1 MNVLLSWLQEFAPF
15 DQDPSF
21 LAETMTDLGMVVESV
36 ADTGNSWDGI
46 VVARVLDL
54 RPHPEADRIQLVDVD
69 AGDGEALQICCG
81 AFNMSVGDL
90 VPLATIGTT
99 MPGGLEIAQRKLR
112 GEWSNGMLCSAA
124 ELDVAEDADGIHI
137 LDEASLVTG
146 DTTGASLNDA
156 LGVTPDV
163 LFELDIEGN
172 RPDALSV
179 MGVARDL
186 AARLGV
192 EFRVPEPTVVEADTK
207 ASDRCSATL
216 VDPDLCQ
223 RFGLRVLD
231 NITVGESPAWMAA
244 RLTAA
249 GMRPINS
256 IVDISNYVML
266 ELGQPNHTYDLG
278 LVENGHLGVR
288 RGREGEKLV
297 TLDDTERSIGPADG
311 LIVNAAD
318 EPIGL
323 AGVMGGASTEIGAE
337 TTSVVVEAAVWDRMT
352 VAKTSR
358 KLNLRSEAST
368 RFERGG
374 DPYVIELALDRF
386 CQLAQQLCGATVDTG
401 RVVVEGDLQS
411 ASAADVRLD
420 KVNDLLNTRLSVAE
434 VGALLDP
441 IGFSTTVKQAADADG
456 GGAVVTV
463 QIPSWRPDSTV
474 EIDVIEE
481 IARHHGYSKSGLRV
495 PTPTQAGRLSPTQQA
510 RRRVRHAVLGAG
522 YSEAMPMPFLAP
534 GDLEQAG
541 LTDDGLRLTNPLVA
555 DESVLR
561 TSLLPGLLKAIVHNQ
576 SHRNGPVRLYE
587 LGRVF
592 HPSDGDLPVER
603 EILAACG
610 SGFEAAMGDEVHSAA
625 AAASRLLARFG
636 DELSLAG
643 VGVVNSSV
651 PGLHPTRSASVTF
664 RGSTIGAV
672 GEVDPAVL
680 ERFGVQ
686 GRVSWLELE
695 LAPLVPALEKAVSY
709 KPISFYPSSD
719 IDLAFV
725 VGDDVPAANVL
736 RTLRKAGGDL
746 LYSAELFD
754 TFRSEQLGDGNRS
767 LAYRLRLQASDRT
780 LTDGEVADVRQRC
793 IDAVAKAHGADL
805 R

>member
-15 DQDPSF
+15 DQEPSL

-36 ADTGNSWDGI
+36 TETGRSWDGI
-46 VVARVLDL
+46 VVAKVLDL
-54 RPHPEADRIQLVDVD
+54 RPHPQADRIQLVEVD

-99 MPGGLEIAQRKLR
+99 MPGGLEISRRKMR

-137 LDEASLVTG
+137 LDQAALATG
-146 DTTGASLNDA
+146 DTVGASLNDA
-156 LGVTPDV
+156 LGVEPDIV
-163 LFELDIEGN
+163 FELDIEGN

-192 EFRVPEPTVVEADTK
+192 AFTTPTPNVVESTAK
-207 ASDRCSATL
+207 AADRCSASL
-216 VDPDLCQ
+216 IDVDLCQ

-231 NITVGESPAWMAA
+231 DITVGDSPAWMAA

-266 ELGQPNHTYDLG
+266 ELGQPNHTYDLS
-278 LVENGHLGVR
+278 LVSNGHLGVR
-288 RGREGEKLV
+288 RGRDGERLI
-297 TLDDTERSIGPADG
+297 TLDDVERNVGPADG

-323 AGVMGGASTEIGAE
+323 AGVMGGASTEISEA

-358 KLNLRSEAST
+358 RLSLRSEAST

-386 CQLAQQLCGATVDTG
+386 CELAQQICGATVATD
-401 RVVVEGDLQS
+401 RVVVEGDLHPVS
-411 ASAADVRLD
+411 VADVRID
-420 KVNDLLNTRLSVAE
+420 KVNELLNTTLTAAQVSD
-434 VGALLDP
+434 LLDP
-441 IGFSTTVKQAADADG
+441 IGFATTPKTEAADDG
-456 GGAVVTV
+456 SGAVVTV

-481 IARHHGYSKSGLRV
+481 IARHHGYDKSGLRV
-495 PTPTQAGRLSPTQQA
+495 PTPTQAGRLSSTQQA
-510 RRRVRHAVLGAG
+510 RRRLRRAVLGSG

-534 GDLEQAG
+534 GDLERAG

-561 TSLLPGLLKAIVHNQ
+561 TSLLPGLLKAILHNQ

-592 HPSDGDLPVER
+592 HPSQDELPDER
-603 EILAACG
+603 EILAACA
-610 SGFEAAMGDEVHSAA
+610 SGFDESGADASASAA
-625 AAASRLLARFG
+625 AAATRLLTRLG
-636 DELSLAG
+636 DELGLTGLG
-643 VGVVNSSV
+643 VTNAPV
-651 PGLHPTRSASVTF
+651 PGLHPTRSATVAF
-664 RGSTIGAV
+664 RGATIGAV

-680 ERFGVQ
+680 DRFGVQ
-686 GRVSWLELE
+686 GRVSWLQLDV
-695 LAPLVPALEKAVSY
+695 APLVPALEKAVKY

-719 IDLAFV
+719 VDLAFV
-725 VGDDVPAANVL
+725 VADDVPAAAVL
-736 RTLRKAGGDL
+736 RTLKKAGGEL

-754 TFRSEQLGDGNRS
+754 TFRSSQLGDDRRS

-780 LTDGEVADVRQRC
+780 LTDGEVAEVRQRC
-793 IDAVAKAHGADL
+793 IDAVESNHGAEL

>member
-15 DQDPSF
+15 DQDPTV

-36 ADTGNSWDGI
+36 SETGNSWDGI

-90 VPLATIGTT
+90 VPLATLGTT
-99 MPGGLEIAQRKLR
+99 MPGGLEISRRKLR

-124 ELDVAEDADGIHI
+124 ELEVAEDADGIYL
-137 LDEASLVTG
+137 LDEAALATG
-146 DTTGASLNDA
+146 NTTGAALNEA
-156 LGVTPDV
+156 LGVSTDV

-186 AARLGV
+186 AARLGLA
-192 EFRVPEPTVVEADTK
+192 FQIPEPTVIESDSK
-207 ASDRCSATL
+207 AADRCSASII
-216 VDPDLCQ
+216 DPDLCQ

-231 NITVGESPAWMAA
+231 NITVGESPGWMAS

-266 ELGQPNHTYDLG
+266 ELGQPNHTYDLS
-278 LVENGHLGVR
+278 LVADGHLGVR
-288 RGREGEKLV
+288 RGRDGESLV
-297 TLDDTERSIGPADG
+297 TLDDVERPVGPDDG

-323 AGVMGGASTEIGAE
+323 AGVMGGASTEISDQ

-358 KLNLRSEAST
+358 RLGLRSEASM

-386 CQLAQQLCGATVDTG
+386 CQLAQELCGATVATG
-401 RVVVEGDLQS
+401 RVVEEGQLRP
-411 ASAADVRLD
+411 SAAAEVRID
-420 KVNDLLNTRLSVAE
+420 KVNELLNTELSPADVS
-434 VGALLDP
+434 ALLDP
-441 IGFSTTVKQAADADG
+441 IGFATTPQVEADADG
-456 GGAVVTV
+456 RGAVLAVD
-463 QIPSWRPDSTV
+463 IPSWRPDSAV

-510 RRRVRHAVLGAG
+510 RRRVRRAILGAG

-534 GDLEQAG
+534 DDLERAG
-541 LTDDGLRLTNPLVA
+541 LEDVGLRLSNPLVA

-561 TSLLPGLLKAIVHNQ
+561 TSLLPGLLKAVLHNQ

-592 HPSDGDLPVER
+592 HPSQDELPVEK
-603 EILAACG
+603 EILAACA
-610 SGFEAAMGDEVHSAA
+610 SGFDEATDDASRSAA
-625 AAASRLLARFG
+625 AAATQLLTRFTG
-636 DELSLAG
+636 ELNLTG
-643 VGVVNSSV
+643 VGITNAEV
-651 PGLHPTRSASVTF
+651 PGLHPTRAATISF
-664 RGSTIGAV
+664 RGATIGAV

-680 ERFGVQ
+680 DRFGVH
-686 GRVSWLELE
+686 GRVSWLEVE
-695 LAPLVPALEKAVSY
+695 LTPLVPALEKAVSY
-709 KPISFYPSSD
+709 KTISFYPSSD

-725 VGDDVPAANVL
+725 VADDIPASAVL
-736 RTLRKAGGDL
+736 RTMVKAGGSL
-746 LYSAELFD
+746 LQSAELFD
-754 TFRSEQLGDGNRS
+754 TFRSTQLGEDRRS

-780 LTDGEVADVRQRC
+780 LTDTEVAEVRTAC
-793 IDAVAKAHGADL
+793 IDAVAAAHKAEL